1 MRFGI
6 KLAVF
11 LAIALMLILGGA
23 GVATYQSIRDTLID
37 EGKAQITTAAG
48 RFVRQLDEI
57 ERQVAS
63 GVGILTLD
71 FALRQAVANHDRATV
86 VSALR
91 NHGRRIEA
99 SRMMLVEID
108 GAIGADTA
116 IPLNA
121 GQFPYPKLLDR
132 ALDEGRVAS
141 VAVLDGIPVWLVVVP
156 VLAPEPIAY
165 VAAVLPLN
173 DELVARIRALAGLP
187 RTTGL
192 AIAAADGTWRAAAG
206 PLDLDQVASLPGS
219 ADVLPAQPDIRRSAE
234 GETIFLALALT
245 TPPGSPAVA
254 AVFFYP
260 LSEALRR
267 YDRLILVLIIGI
279 TSGLAAAVLGA
290 LLIARGVARP
300 LEQLAFYTR
309 RIGAGDYTP
318 PPPLQR
324 SDEIGELSTALG
336 SMARAIAEREEHIR
350 YQASHELVT
359 NLPNRQAMMRQIDL
373 ATEGEPAAVMVI
385 ALVRLQEIANTVG
398 HDIADRLMRDAAG
411 RLARLLGSAS
421 LACIGERSFAALF
434 AGCDAAGALEIGRFV
449 IEAFDQPYRE
459 GEITIDASV
468 AVGVAVAPA
477 HGSGAELL
485 LRRAEVAQMLA
496 LNVEGRA
503 AVYQSDS
510 DPHRP
515 ERLSLM
521 SDLRQGLR
529 QGNLRLFY
537 QAKFDIRS
545 GRITGAEAL
554 VRWQHPVKGLIAN
567 DAFIGLAEE
576 TGNIQYLT
584 RWALETGL
592 AQAARWRDDAQPLR
606 VSINISVRDLADA
619 GLPERIAALLR
630 QHGLP
635 GEALVLE
642 VTEGA
647 IMREPEAAVAVLRR
661 LAALGVTIAID
672 DFGVGQSSLTYL
684 RRLPVGE
691 LKVDK
696 AFVLRLPHDADDRT
710 IVRSVIELGHSLG
723 FVVTAEGVED
733 EASLALLRQFGCDY
747 AQGYFIARPLP
758 AAEFARLIQAWP
770 QRGTATAT
778 IP

>member
-336 SMARAIAEREEHIR
+336 SMAR
-350 YQASHELVT
+350 
-359 NLPNRQAMMRQIDL
+359 
-373 ATEGEPAAVMVI
+373 
-385 ALVRLQEIANTVG
+385 
-398 HDIADRLMRDAAG
+398 
-411 RLARLLGSAS
+411 
-421 LACIGERSFAALF
+421 
-434 AGCDAAGALEIGRFV
+434 
-449 IEAFDQPYRE
+449 
-459 GEITIDASV
+459 SV
-468 AVGVAVAPA
+468 A
-477 HGSGAELL
+477 L
-485 LRRAEVAQMLA
+485 
-496 LNVEGRA
+496 
-503 AVYQSDS
+503 
-510 DPHRP
+510 
-515 ERLSLM
+515 
-521 SDLRQGLR
+521 
-529 QGNLRLFY
+529 
-537 QAKFDIRS
+537 
-545 GRITGAEAL
+545 
-554 VRWQHPVKGLIAN
+554 
-567 DAFIGLAEE
+567 
-576 TGNIQYLT
+576 
-584 RWALETGL
+584 
-592 AQAARWRDDAQPLR
+592 
-606 VSINISVRDLADA
+606 
-619 GLPERIAALLR
+619 
-630 QHGLP
+630 
-635 GEALVLE
+635 
-642 VTEGA
+642 
-647 IMREPEAAVAVLRR
+647 
-661 LAALGVTIAID
+661 
-672 DFGVGQSSLTYL
+672 
-684 RRLPVGE
+684 
-691 LKVDK
+691 
-696 AFVLRLPHDADDRT
+696 
-710 IVRSVIELGHSLG
+710 
-723 FVVTAEGVED
+723 
-733 EASLALLRQFGCDY
+733 
-747 AQGYFIARPLP
+747 
-758 AAEFARLIQAWP
+758 
-770 QRGTATAT
+770 
-778 IP
+778 